1 MSDLASSSQGSDHDA
16 PPGKL
21 DGQFKKLN
29 LSYYPCLNCR
39 DVLRCLTQYV
49 TTKTFLLALLFLDVD
64 TNYRKISYTYL
75 WVPWCFLQ
83 FYVLL
88 FLQAFLD
95 VNIFCHIL
103 INYTLEFMLVLWCF
117 VSTIPATYSLR

>member
-64 TNYRKISYTYL
+64 TYYRKNSYTYL
-75 WVPWCFLQ
+75 WVL
-83 FYVLL
+83 VLPPVL
-88 FLQAFLD
+88 CLAIFAS
-95 VNIFCHIL
+95 VPGCEYFCHIL

-117 VSTIPATYSLR
+117 VSTIPATY